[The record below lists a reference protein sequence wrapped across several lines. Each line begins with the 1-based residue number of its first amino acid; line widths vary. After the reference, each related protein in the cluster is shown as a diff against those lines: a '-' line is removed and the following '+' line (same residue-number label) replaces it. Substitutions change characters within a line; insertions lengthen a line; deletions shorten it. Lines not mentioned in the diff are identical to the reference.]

1 MIKIIYPKLIKLFVI
16 NLFTLFIIFFTFRT
30 IITEKI
36 TTEQDL
42 LRIGYSCI
50 VETSEYDNK
59 GSVLFKIDFPYYLLS
74 NGEKIPVNLF
84 MTSSDDSKNPFFL
97 NNLKLPVVSKN
108 LELDS
113 ITMRSNLEEFE
124 IEYENLTNL
133 NISKFYGLDYY
144 EDFVILPYTSSI
156 KDENLSNLV
165 YFFGYSNNSCDDIKL
180 KTVINFANLD
190 AIFHSNRSTLNLL
203 IFIRSVIIIFIA
215 SVFLKLY
222 IQFYTLFSK
231 IYLKVNLRKERNM
244 LLFFIPFI
252 LLNFFFIFIW
262 KELLNV

>member
-1 MIKIIYPKLIKLFVI
+1 
-16 NLFTLFIIFFTFRT
+16 
-30 IITEKI
+30 
-36 TTEQDL
+36 
-42 LRIGYSCI
+42 
-50 VETSEYDNK
+50 
-59 GSVLFKIDFPYYLLS
+59 LLS

-84 MTSSDDSKNPFFL
+84 MASSDDSKNPFFL

-252 LLNFFFIFIW
+252 LLNLFFIFI
-262 KELLNV
+262 